1 MTEEE
6 RIQKIQKFQ
15 SSKQSN
21 SSNSTANN
29 HSGTGAGNPA
39 TGSSSTGVNG
49 STSNTNTNNNPSVDE
64 SIYTILIKLPPP
76 TRSQKTNPRTSIQQV
91 LSEIPSNGA
100 SVAASSAE
108 NTLQSA
114 LVPKKHHH
122 SGVTPVGGIGH
133 NKNVPTNTSNSGIAS
148 DRRSC
153 NTDAISALPLDAKLV
168 PKQLIKNAEMTS
180 HAGGPA
186 GRKQHNMASSAVS
199 STSAA
204 GGGGSGTTKKQ
215 GKVKKTSEKKQE
227 RKAAKTLSA
236 ILLAFILTWLPYSV
250 LQIIYSVIED
260 SSDYIPVFVQELAY
274 YLCYLNSTVNPL
286 LYALCNAA
294 FRRTYIRI
302 LTCRFSERANRM
314 PGNRY
319 YYG

>member
-1 MTEEE
+1 M
-6 RIQKIQKFQ
+6 
-15 SSKQSN
+15 
-21 SSNSTANN
+21 
-29 HSGTGAGNPA
+29 
-39 TGSSSTGVNG
+39 
-49 STSNTNTNNNPSVDE
+49 
-64 SIYTILIKLPPP
+64 
-76 TRSQKTNPRTSIQQV
+76 
-91 LSEIPSNGA
+91 SEIPSNGA

-122 SGVTPVGGIGH
+122 SSVTPGGGTGH

-180 HAGGPA
+180 HAGGPG

-204 GGGGSGTTKKQ
+204 GGGSGTTKKQ

>member
-1 MTEEE
+1 MC
-6 RIQKIQKFQ
+6 
-15 SSKQSN
+15 
-21 SSNSTANN
+21 A
-29 HSGTGAGNPA
+29 
-39 TGSSSTGVNG
+39 
-49 STSNTNTNNNPSVDE
+49 
-64 SIYTILIKLPPP
+64 
-76 TRSQKTNPRTSIQQV
+76 RTSIQQV

-100 SVAASSAE
+100 AACSSAE
-108 NTLQSA
+108 NTLLQPA
-114 LVPKKHHH
+114 LVVPRKRA
-122 SGVTPVGGIGH
+122 GGIPGGTGGGH
-133 NKNVPTNTSNSGIAS
+133 NKNVPTTSAPNSGMAS

-153 NTDAISALPLDAKLV
+153 NTADAISALPLDAKLV
-168 PKQLIKNAEMTS
+168 PKQLIKNAELTS

-186 GRKQHNMASSAVS
+186 SGKHQVSTAAS

-204 GGGGSGTTKKQ
+204 GGGGSGTTKKP

-260 SSDYIPVFVQELAY
+260 SADYIPVFVQELAY
-274 YLCYLNSTVNPL
+274 YLCYLNSTVNPV

-302 LTCRFSERANRM
+302 LTCQFSTRANRI

>member
-1 MTEEE
+1 MNCTRPNSLKMTEEE

-39 TGSSSTGVNG
+39 TGSSSTGVG
-49 STSNTNTNNNPSVDE
+49 TSTTNNTNPSADE

-76 TRSQKTNPRTSIQQV
+76 TRSKTNPRTSIQQV

-100 SVAASSAE
+100 AAASSAE
-108 NTLQSA
+108 NTLQP
-114 LVPKKHHH
+114 LVPKKR
-122 SGVTPVGGIGH
+122 GGITGGGQ
-133 NKNVPTNTSNSGIAS
+133 NKNVVPSTPNSGAA
-148 DRRSC
+148 DRGRSC

-168 PKQLIKNAEMTS
+168 PKQLIKNAELSS

-186 GRKQHNMASSAVS
+186 SGKHNMASTAAS

-204 GGGGSGTTKKQ
+204 GGGSGGTTKKQ

-260 SSDYIPVFVQELAY
+260 SADYIPTVIQELAY
-274 YLCYLNSTVNPL
+274 YLCYLNSTVNPM

-302 LTCRFSERANRM
+302 LTCRFSERANRI